1 MVQVRLIMSKIFL
14 LISVST
20 ITLVFSG
27 CNNYKPKKA
36 KEDLKIAFNLE
47 STNAEKYSKFA
58 QAASRE
64 GLDTIAQLFEAYSK
78 SENIHAVNDGKVLE
92 HFGGDAG
99 NPEVGN
105 FEVKSTAE
113 NLKAAIKGEIYD
125 MQTIYPVY
133 IRDAEQEKIPEIARS
148 FTWTWNGKKKHIIYL
163 RRAQDHMNKTNQAI
177 LPYAWLICPLCG
189 NIYSLSEVK
198 PMCDFCLTKQENFVG
213 YRKTAD

>member
-78 SENIHAVNDGKVLE
+78 TFMQSMMGK
-92 HFGGDAG
+92 F
-99 NPEVGN
+99 
-105 FEVKSTAE
+105 
-113 NLKAAIKGEIYD
+113 
-125 MQTIYPVY
+125 
-133 IRDAEQEKIPEIARS
+133 
-148 FTWTWNGKKKHIIYL
+148 
-163 RRAQDHMNKTNQAI
+163 
-177 LPYAWLICPLCG
+177 
-189 NIYSLSEVK
+189 
-198 PMCDFCLTKQENFVG
+198 
-213 YRKTAD
+213 